1 MNDKPK
7 TIPIDILQMEVDQ
20 KSPHWL
26 NPVVRFEGSARREAI
41 RAKHRAAHKGK
52 PPARPAPPEEKASPW
67 IALREQVQQ
76 TLARLAGLRAGGG
89 HDVSDEPRD
98 ESGKWTDGG
107 GDGGG
112 NESDGH
118 PGEGYSKDAYVKDGV
133 IHTPSVYD
141 AQRALFENRKVELHQ
156 PKQVSTLIKL
166 LGKTA
171 AKMEAHGE
179 KVPVFNLCNVSVEGT
194 NLFCAESKGI
204 PRVEMPVIP
213 AKQTKAFIKYLKG
226 EGYKVEKD
234 KEYAANLRA
243 TQNEISGE
251 KVAAAMKRIKKEGF
265 YKRLVV
271 SRDDYI
277 LDGHHTW
284 AGQLGVDAKDNN
296 LHDDKSVKVAR
307 VDISI
312 TKLIAEAEKWTGGAG
327 KKPASEAPKSGDDSN
342 EEKGTRMP
350 IKPGKEESQE
360 DWMAR
365 CVPDLMGQGGG
376 TERPQEQAVAACMTM
391 WRDAH
396 HTGKQVDPDDVPD
409 PDDDEGQDDFLDRCV
424 DQVTDSDAS
433 VDDDDALEAC
443 QMAWENRAA
452 KAAVRRKTH
461 AEEVHGMDFIL
472 SDESIDR
479 MGDVI
484 QQDGWDVESFKKN
497 PIALFNH
504 NPGFPIGTW
513 KNLRVEDR
521 SLRGQLK
528 LAPEGTSPRIDE
540 IRKLIDA
547 GVLRAVSVGF
557 RDLQSE
563 MRKSEDGAWAGMR
576 FLRQEL
582 IETSLV
588 AVPANANALAI
599 AKSLKVSPQTLDL
612 VFAKQG
618 KKDAVVRRG
627 LIGKHADTSPER
639 KGSAMSLAQRITDIE
654 AALLEKRDAL
664 QAHLNKID
672 DSNVSDADVQTSSDL
687 NATILQ
693 LEKQHAV
700 LVDSEKALGRS
711 ADDGGGGKGNG
722 NGSRSRSL
730 MLSTTATVDRR
741 EVSLPPAP
749 KKKDGLS
756 PLDYIVRAATV
767 AYFVKTTGRHADEV
781 RQRIYGDDEPTRGI
795 CEIVLRAAS
804 APAMTTVTGWAAELV
819 QQIYTDYMDLLY
831 PKAILRQLAARG
843 ISLNFGNAGRI
854 IIPTRQRTPTIAGS
868 FVGEGMAIPVR
879 QGAFASQT
887 LTPKKVAVI
896 SVWTREMNDHSIP
909 AIEGLIRDAVQ
920 VDTSIAI
927 DSVLIDTNPATVI
940 RPPGLLNG
948 ITVTPPTAG
957 GGLPAL
963 IGDIKSVTAALVAST
978 FGNLRSPV
986 WLMNPG
992 DVLSASLASAPN
1004 TGIFPFRDEIKG
1016 GTLNTIPILDSVT
1029 VPVKTMILID
1039 AADFVVVGGEAPRL
1053 ELSDQATLHMEDTA
1067 PLDLVGPGSPGVV
1080 AAPQRSL
1087 FQTDSIALR
1096 MVMPLN
1102 WVQRRAGTIAY
1113 TNTVTWS

>member
-1 MNDKPK
+1 MTEPK
-7 TIPIDILQMEVDQ
+7 RIPIDILQMEVDQ

-26 NPVVRFEGSARREAI
+26 NPVVRFEGDPRREAI

-52 PPARPAPPEEKASPW
+52 PPAPPAPPEEKATAW
-67 IALREQVQQ
+67 TAMRQQVQQ
-76 TLARLAGLRAGGG
+76 TLARLASLRAGGG

-98 ESGKWTDGG
+98 EGGKWTDGG
-107 GDGGG
+107 GDGG
-112 NESDGH
+112 DGKGDH
-118 PGEGYSKDAYVKDGV
+118 PGEGYSKDAYIKDGV

-171 AKMEAHGE
+171 AKMEAAG
-179 KVPVFNLCNVSVEGT
+179 KTPPVFNLCNVSVEGT

-243 TQNEISGE
+243 TQSEISGE
-251 KVAAAMKRIKKEGF
+251 KVAASMKRIEKEGF

-284 AGQLGVDAKDNN
+284 AGQLGVDAKNN
-296 LHDDKSVKVAR
+296 DLHDDKSVKVAR

-327 KKPASEAPKSGDDSN
+327 KKPATEAPKSGDDSI
-342 EEKGTRMP
+342 EEKGTAMP

-365 CVPDLMGQGGG
+365 CVPDMMGQGGG

-396 HTGKQVDPDDVPD
+396 HTGKQVDPDDIPD

-424 DQVTDSDAS
+424 DQVTDNDAS

-484 QQDGWDVESFKKN
+484 QQDGWDTVSFQKN

-513 KNLRVEDR
+513 RNLRVEDR

-540 IRKLIDA
+540 IRKLIEA

-563 MRKSEDGAWAGMR
+563 MRKSDDGVWAGMR
-576 FLRQEL
+576 FIKQEL

-599 AKSLKVSPQTLDL
+599 AKSLKVSPQTLDI
-612 VFAKQG
+612 VFAKHG
-618 KKDAVVRRG
+618 KRNEVVRRG
-627 LIGKHADTSPER
+627 LTGKHADTSSKR

-664 QAHLNKID
+664 QTHLNKID

-693 LEKQHAV
+693 LEKQHSV

-711 ADDGGGGKGNG
+711 ADNGDGKGNS

-741 EVSLPPAP
+741 EVTLPPAP
-749 KKKDGLS
+749 KKKDTLS
-756 PLDYIVRAATV
+756 ALDYIIRAATV
-767 AYFVKTTGRHADEV
+767 AYFVKTTGRQVDEV

-819 QQIYTDYMDLLY
+819 QQIYTDFMDLLY
-831 PKAILRQLAARG
+831 PKAILRRLAARG
-843 ISLNFGNAGRI
+843 LTLNFGNAGRI

-909 AIEGLIRDAVQ
+909 AIEGLLREAVQ
-920 VDTSIAI
+920 IDTAVAI
-927 DSVLIDTNPATVI
+927 DTVLIDANPATVI

-948 ITVTPPTAG
+948 VAGLTPTAG

-963 IGDIKSVTAALVAST
+963 IGDIKLVIQALVAST
-978 FGNLRSPV
+978 LGNLREPV

-992 DVLSASLASAPN
+992 DILAASLASAPN
-1004 TGIFPFRDEIKG
+1004 TGIFPFRDEIKQ
-1016 GTLNTIPILDSVT
+1016 GTLNNIPIIDSVT
-1029 VPVKTMILID
+1029 VAPHTMILID

-1053 ELSDQATLHMEDTA
+1053 ELSDQATLHMEDTN

-1102 WVQRRAGTIAY
+1102 WVQRRAGTIAW
-1113 TNTVTWS
+1113 TQATTWS